1 MNKIVMA
8 ICLATGVSVIACND
22 SGNQDSVKQAE
33 DSNAVKSKNDSMA
46 MAVDKDA
53 ADFAVE
59 AANGGMMEVALG
71 KLAQQKGVDKRVKSF
86 GEMMVTDH
94 TAANDKLKSLAMSK
108 NITLPDSMG
117 TDARKHYDELQK
129 KTGRD
134 FDKAYIS
141 MMEDDH
147 KKDVDAFMKASQ
159 NLKDAD
165 LKTFASETLPT
176 LQKHLDSVTVINKA
190 LKGKH

>member
-33 DSNAVKSKNDSMA
+33 DSNAVKSRNDSMA

-117 TDARKHYDELQK
+117 TDARKHYDDLQK
-129 KTGRD
+129 KTGHD